1 MWISRDNFRW
11 HVTSFSLKTVTL
23 DITSKNHFNFNPY
36 YIMNIGLYAD
46 QTLGA
51 DEAELAAAVEAHH
64 HILVVDDE
72 ESMRAFAEEALH
84 SAGYRTHTAESGTSA
99 MDAIRAEHYDL
110 ILTDFNMPNGSG
122 ADLIIKMHSEGFTI
136 PVIMMTGS
144 ALTKELLTH
153 TSMLHVRKIL
163 QKPFGMDVLL
173 AAVQKNLQPAEPA
186 SHHEVING
194 TDPENSQDLRKR
206 RF

>member
-1 MWISRDNFRW
+1 
-11 HVTSFSLKTVTL
+11 
-23 DITSKNHFNFNPY
+23 
-36 YIMNIGLYAD
+36 MNIGLYAD
-46 QTLGA
+46 QTLGT
-51 DEAELAAAVEAHH
+51 DEARLAAAVEAHH

-72 ESMRAFAEEALH
+72 ESMRVFAMEALN
-84 SAGYRTHTAESGTSA
+84 SVGYRTHSADSGASA
-99 MDAIRAEHYDL
+99 MDAMRAEHYDL
-110 ILTDFNMPNGSG
+110 VLTDFNMPNGSG

-144 ALTKELLTH
+144 ALTKELLTL
-153 TSMLHVRKIL
+153 TSMLQVRKIL

-173 AAVQKNLQPAEPA
+173 AAVQKNLLPAETD

-194 TDPENSQDLRKR
+194 TNPEIPRAPQNR

>member
-1 MWISRDNFRW
+1 
-11 HVTSFSLKTVTL
+11 
-23 DITSKNHFNFNPY
+23 
-36 YIMNIGLYAD
+36 MNIGLYAD

-51 DEAELAAAVEAHH
+51 DEAQLAATVEAHH

-72 ESMRAFAEEALH
+72 ESMRAFAVEALH
-84 SAGYRTHTAESGTSA
+84 SVGYRTHTAESGASA
-99 MDAIRAEHYDL
+99 LDAIRAEHYDL

-122 ADLIIKMHSEGFTI
+122 ADLIIKMHSEGFTV

-144 ALTKELLTH
+144 ALTKELLTL

-163 QKPFGMDVLL
+163 QKPFGMDTLL
-173 AAVQKNLQPAEPA
+173 AAVQKNLQPAETD
-186 SHHEVING
+186 SHHEMING
-194 TDPENSQDLRKR
+194 TDPEISPELRKR